1 MRIRRGRHRRIQ
13 LFQFAQQLLRFAQLR
28 QDRVV
33 RFGKFRCHGGC
44 NLNQSPAVT
53 REPIA
58 RLNLRFFLGRQSS
71 GGDLIYLMS
80 QQIELLFTRGLGRI
94 KGRVFR
100 FERSQLLE
108 NFCKF
113 LPRVACSGKSI
124 KQIELS
130 IGRQE

>member
-1 MRIRRGRHRRIQ
+1 GEVQCCVGSDVNPSQPITG
-13 LFQFAQQLLRFAQLR
+13 
-28 QDRVV
+28 
-33 RFGKFRCHGGC
+33 
-44 NLNQSPAVT
+44 
-53 REPIA
+53 EPIA